1 MITRTTNQTMART
14 AQLNLQSSM
23 SRMAKLQE
31 QVASSA
37 AITRPSD
44 DPTGTANALKV
55 RSEIR
60 ANEQYTSNVSDAD
73 GWLTLADDAL
83 TNTTDILRRVKD
95 LTLNAATGTM
105 SANDRKAVATELAGL
120 KTDLLREANTTYLG
134 RTIFA
139 GTSDTGK
146 AFTEDPAGSYNFSGS
161 STPTT
166 RRVDSNTLVRVDT
179 DGEAVFGA
187 GDNSV
192 FRLVDNLVAD
202 LNANNDVS
210 GYLGKIDAAANTV
223 LMEHSSLG
231 VRHAATINA
240 KETLADRSVSLET
253 RRSGIEDL
261 DTAKVI
267 LDMKLQE
274 VAYQSALAI
283 TAKALQPTLMDFL
296 R

>member
-1 MITRTTNQTMART
+1 MISRSTNQTMART
-14 AQLNLQSSM
+14 AQLNLQASM

-31 QVASSA
+31 QVTSSA
-37 AITRPSD
+37 AIARPSD
-44 DPTGTANALKV
+44 DPIGTANAMKV

-60 ANEQYTSNVSDAD
+60 ANAQYASNVSDAD
-73 GWLTLADDAL
+73 GWHTVTDSAL
-83 TNTTDILRRVKD
+83 SNTTKIMGRIKD
-95 LTLNAATGTM
+95 LAISAATGTM
-105 SANDRKAVATELAGL
+105 SPSDRKAVATELAGL

-134 RTIFA
+134 RTVFA

-146 AFTEDPAGSYNFSGS
+146 AFTEDPAGTYNYSGS
-161 STPTT
+161 GTPTT
-166 RRVDSNTLVRVDT
+166 RRLDGSTLMRVDT

-187 GDNSV
+187 GNDSV
-192 FRLVDNLVAD
+192 FKLVDNLVAD
-202 LNANNDVS
+202 LNENNDTS
-210 GYLGKIDAAANTV
+210 GYLGKIDAAAETIR
-223 LMEHSSLG
+223 MEHSALG
-231 VRHAATINA
+231 VRHAATLKA
-240 KETLADRSVSLET
+240 KDTLADQSLSLET

-274 VAYQSALAI
+274 VAYQSALAV

>member
-1 MITRTTNQTMART
+1 MISRTTNQTMART
-14 AQLNLQSSM
+14 AQQNLQASM

-37 AITRPSD
+37 AIARPSD
-44 DPTGTANALKV
+44 DPAGTANALKV

-60 ANEQYTSNVSDAD
+60 ANVQYTSNVSDAE
-73 GWLTLADDAL
+73 GWLTVTDNAL

-95 LTLNAATGTM
+95 LTLNAANGTL
-105 SANDRKAVATELAGL
+105 SPTDRKAIATELSGL
-120 KTDLLREANTTYLG
+120 KTNLLREANTTHLG
-134 RTIFA
+134 RTVFA

-146 AFTEDPAGSYNFSGS
+146 AFSETDGAYAYSGS
-161 STPTT
+161 GTPTT
-166 RRVDSNTLVRVDT
+166 RRLDSGTQMRVDT
-179 DGEAVFGA
+179 DGEAVFGK

-192 FRLVDNLVAD
+192 FRMMDNLVAD
-202 LNANNDVS
+202 LEANNDVS
-210 GYLGKIDAAANTV
+210 GYLPKVDAAANTV
-223 LMEHSSLG
+223 LMEHSALG
-231 VRHAATINA
+231 VRHAATLNA
-240 KETLADRSVSLET
+240 KDNLAEKSISLET

-274 VAYQSALAI
+274 VAYQSALAV